1 MQVKTVEI
9 SGNEIVVNRQ
19 ALLDVVRA
27 LDIRADLSRV
37 PAALDHLRE
46 PFFGDE
52 FASGTARTDGSVNCY
67 EDLTKREPG

>member
-9 SGNEIVVNRQ
+9 SGKEIVVNRQ

-27 LDIRADLSRV
+27 LDIRADLFRV
-37 PAALDHLRE
+37 PKALDHLRE

-52 FASGTARTDGSVNCY
+52 MASGTARTDGSMNRY
-67 EDLTKREPG
+67 EHVTKREQV